1 MLLKKAY
8 KWYLREKVEK
18 VLTVS
23 EFSKNEISK
32 ILKVNLDDITVLG
45 NSLGFDKNSY
55 KEIETD
61 SLTSDNKNYIVI
73 GGPIHVK
80 KGGESIIKLCN
91 ALEKKRSDVNIYITG
106 GLDQKYQRTFREAK
120 LTNTKIFSVLAS
132 NDIIKL
138 VKNALCYIQLSNF
151 ESFGIM
157 VIEAMY
163 LGTPVIINNAP
174 GLLEISKGNSI
185 ICNNNDT
192 DDIILKIESLEN
204 DENYRNEMIKN
215 GIAHASKFNWSSLA
229 KLLVTEINK
238 TIKI

>member
-1 MLLKKAY
+1 
-8 KWYLREKVEK
+8 
-18 VLTVS
+18 
-23 EFSKNEISK
+23 
-32 ILKVNLDDITVLG
+32 
-45 NSLGFDKNSY
+45 
-55 KEIETD
+55 
-61 SLTSDNKNYIVI
+61 
-73 GGPIHVK
+73 
-80 KGGESIIKLCN
+80 
-91 ALEKKRSDVNIYITG
+91 
-106 GLDQKYQRTFREAK
+106 
-120 LTNTKIFSVLAS
+120 
-132 NDIIKL
+132 
-138 VKNALCYIQLSNF
+138 
-151 ESFGIM
+151 M

-204 DENYRNEMIKN
+204 NENYRNEMIKN